1 MNNYDNVEERK
12 VFLDNE
18 YNRNYLAN
26 LLENRTKLL
35 DTNYFDDLEK
45 WIEKSKNEIEK
56 NKRNDIYYYIIDRL
70 DSINDSIKGKNPI
83 YVKSM
88 IELFLSKEIKNL
100 NDKSISDEQR
110 DKLLSATSE
119 VFKLIQQK
127 INELKGV

>member
-1 MNNYDNVEERK
+1 MKNYDNVAERK

-18 YNRNYLAN
+18 YNRNYLSN
-26 LLENRTKLL
+26 LLKNRVVLL

-45 WIEKSKNEIEK
+45 WIEKSKNENEK
-56 NKRNDIYYYIIDRL
+56 NKRIDLYYYVIDRL
-70 DSINDSIKGKNPI
+70 DSINDSIKAKNPI

-110 DKLLSATSE
+110 DKLFSATSE

>member
-1 MNNYDNVEERK
+1 MNNYDNVAERK

-18 YNRNYLAN
+18 YNRNYLSN
-26 LLENRTKLL
+26 LLKNRVVLL
-35 DTNYFDDLEK
+35 DTNYFDDLKK
-45 WIEKSKNEIEK
+45 WIEKSKNENEK
-56 NKRNDIYYYIIDRL
+56 NKRIDLYYYVIDRL
-70 DSINDSIKGKNPI
+70 DSINDSIKAKNPI

>member
-1 MNNYDNVEERK
+1 MKNYDNVEERK

-18 YNRNYLAN
+18 YNRNYLSN
-26 LLENRTKLL
+26 LLKNRVVLL

-45 WIEKSKNEIEK
+45 WIEKSKNENEK
-56 NKRNDIYYYIIDRL
+56 NKRIDLYYYVIDRL
-70 DSINDSIKGKNPI
+70 DSINDSIKAKNPL

-110 DKLLSATSE
+110 DKLFSATSE

>member
-1 MNNYDNVEERK
+1 MKNYDNVAERK

-18 YNRNYLAN
+18 YNRNYLSN
-26 LLENRTKLL
+26 LLKNRVVLL

-45 WIEKSKNEIEK
+45 WIEKSKNENEK
-56 NKRNDIYYYIIDRL
+56 NKRIDLYYYVIDRL
-70 DSINDSIKGKNPI
+70 DSINDNIKASNPL

-119 VFKLIQQK
+119 VFTLIQQK

>member
-1 MNNYDNVEERK
+1 MKNYDNVAERK

-18 YNRNYLAN
+18 YNRNYLEN
-26 LLENRTKLL
+26 LLKNRVVLL

-45 WIEKSKNEIEK
+45 WIEKSKNENEK
-56 NKRNDIYYYIIDRL
+56 NKRIDLYYYVIDRL
-70 DSINDSIKGKNPI
+70 DSINDNIKANNPL

-110 DKLLSATSE
+110 DKLFSATSE

>member
-18 YNRNYLAN
+18 YNRNYLSN
-26 LLENRTKLL
+26 LLKNRVVLL

-45 WIEKSKNEIEK
+45 WIEKSKNENEK
-56 NKRNDIYYYIIDRL
+56 NKRIDLYYYVIDRL
-70 DSINDSIKGKNPI
+70 DSINDSIKAKNPI

-119 VFKLIQQK
+119 VFTLIQQK

>member
-1 MNNYDNVEERK
+1 MKNYDNVEERK

-18 YNRNYLAN
+18 YNRNYLSN
-26 LLENRTKLL
+26 LLKNRVVLL
-35 DTNYFDDLEK
+35 DTNYFNDLEK
-45 WIEKSKNEIEK
+45 WIEKSKNENEK
-56 NKRNDIYYYIIDRL
+56 NKRIDLYYYVIDRL
-70 DSINDSIKGKNPI
+70 DSINDNIKASNPI

>member
-1 MNNYDNVEERK
+1 MNNYDNVAERK

-18 YNRNYLAN
+18 YNRNYLSN
-26 LLENRTKLL
+26 LLKNRVVLL
-35 DTNYFDDLEK
+35 DTNYFNDLEK
-45 WIEKSKNEIEK
+45 WIEKSKNENEK
-56 NKRNDIYYYIIDRL
+56 NKRIDLYYYVIDRL
-70 DSINDSIKGKNPI
+70 DSINDSIKAKNPI

-110 DKLLSATSE
+110 DKLFSATSE

>member
-1 MNNYDNVEERK
+1 MNNYDNVAERK

-18 YNRNYLAN
+18 YNRNYLSN
-26 LLENRTKLL
+26 LLKNRVVLL

-45 WIEKSKNEIEK
+45 WIEKSKNENEK
-56 NKRNDIYYYIIDRL
+56 NKRIDLYYYVIDRL
-70 DSINDSIKGKNPI
+70 DSINDSIKAKNPI

>member
-1 MNNYDNVEERK
+1 MKNYDNVAERK

-18 YNRNYLAN
+18 YNRNYLSN
-26 LLENRTKLL
+26 LLKNRVVLL

-45 WIEKSKNEIEK
+45 WIEKSKNENEK
-56 NKRNDIYYYIIDRL
+56 NKRIDLYYYVIDRL
-70 DSINDSIKGKNPI
+70 DSINDSIKAKNPI

>member
-1 MNNYDNVEERK
+1 MNNYDNVAERK

-18 YNRNYLAN
+18 YNRNYLSN
-26 LLENRTKLL
+26 LLKNRVVLL
-35 DTNYFDDLEK
+35 DTNYFDDLKK
-45 WIEKSKNEIEK
+45 WIEKSKNENEK
-56 NKRNDIYYYIIDRL
+56 NKRIDLYYYVIDRL
-70 DSINDSIKGKNPI
+70 DSINDSIKAKNPI

-110 DKLLSATSE
+110 DKLFSATSE

>member
-1 MNNYDNVEERK
+1 MKNYDNVEERK

-26 LLENRTKLL
+26 LLKNRVVLL

-45 WIEKSKNEIEK
+45 WIEKSKNENEK
-56 NKRNDIYYYIIDRL
+56 NKRIDLYYYVIDRL
-70 DSINDSIKGKNPI
+70 DSINDNIKASNPL

-110 DKLLSATSE
+110 DKLFSATSE
-119 VFKLIQQK
+119 VFTLIQQK

>member
-1 MNNYDNVEERK
+1 MKNYDNVEERK

-18 YNRNYLAN
+18 YNRNYLSN
-26 LLENRTKLL
+26 LLKNRVVLL

-45 WIEKSKNEIEK
+45 WIEKSKNENEK
-56 NKRNDIYYYIIDRL
+56 NKRIDLYYYVIDRL
-70 DSINDSIKGKNPI
+70 DSINDNIKASNPL

-110 DKLLSATSE
+110 DKLFSATSE

>member
-1 MNNYDNVEERK
+1 MKNYDNVEERK

-18 YNRNYLAN
+18 YNRNYLSN
-26 LLENRTKLL
+26 LLKNRVVLL
-35 DTNYFDDLEK
+35 DTNYFDDLLK
-45 WIEKSKNEIEK
+45 WIEKSKNENEK
-56 NKRNDIYYYIIDRL
+56 NKRIDLYYYVIDRL
-70 DSINDSIKGKNPI
+70 DSINDSIKAKNPI
-83 YVKSM
+83 YIKSM

-110 DKLLSATSE
+110 DKLFSATSE

>member
-1 MNNYDNVEERK
+1 MNNYDNVAERK
-12 VFLDNE
+12 VFSDNE
-18 YNRNYLAN
+18 YNRNYLSN
-26 LLENRTKLL
+26 LLKNRVVLL

-45 WIEKSKNEIEK
+45 WIEKSKNENEK
-56 NKRNDIYYYIIDRL
+56 NKRIDLYYYVIDRL
-70 DSINDSIKGKNPI
+70 DSINDSIKAKNPL

-110 DKLLSATSE
+110 DKLFSATSE

>member
-1 MNNYDNVEERK
+1 MKNYDNVAERK

-18 YNRNYLAN
+18 YNRNYLSN
-26 LLENRTKLL
+26 LLKNRVVLL

-45 WIEKSKNEIEK
+45 WIEKSKNENEK
-56 NKRNDIYYYIIDRL
+56 NKRIDLYYYVIDRL
-70 DSINDSIKGKNPI
+70 DSINDSIKAKNPL

-110 DKLLSATSE
+110 DKLFSATSE

>member
-1 MNNYDNVEERK
+1 MKNYDNVEERK

-18 YNRNYLAN
+18 YNRNYLSN
-26 LLENRTKLL
+26 LLKNRVVLL

-45 WIEKSKNEIEK
+45 WIEKSKNENEK
-56 NKRNDIYYYIIDRL
+56 NKRIDLYYYVIDRL
-70 DSINDSIKGKNPI
+70 DSINDSIKAKNPI

-119 VFKLIQQK
+119 VFTLIQQK

>member
-1 MNNYDNVEERK
+1 MKNYDNVAERK

-26 LLENRTKLL
+26 LLKNRVVLL

-45 WIEKSKNEIEK
+45 WIEKSKNENEK
-56 NKRNDIYYYIIDRL
+56 NKRIDLYYYVIDRL
-70 DSINDSIKGKNPI
+70 DSINDSIKAKNPI

-110 DKLLSATSE
+110 DKLFSATSE
-119 VFKLIQQK
+119 VFTLIQQK

>member
-1 MNNYDNVEERK
+1 MKNYDNVAERK

-18 YNRNYLAN
+18 YNRNYLSN
-26 LLENRTKLL
+26 LLKNRVVLL
-35 DTNYFDDLEK
+35 DTNYFNDLKK
-45 WIEKSKNEIEK
+45 WIEKSKNENEK
-56 NKRNDIYYYIIDRL
+56 NKRIDLYYYVIDRL
-70 DSINDSIKGKNPI
+70 DSINDSIKAKNPL

-110 DKLLSATSE
+110 DKLFSATSE

>member
-1 MNNYDNVEERK
+1 MKNYDNVEERK

-26 LLENRTKLL
+26 LLKNRVVLL
-35 DTNYFDDLEK
+35 DTNYFDDLKK
-45 WIEKSKNEIEK
+45 WIEKSKNENEK
-56 NKRNDIYYYIIDRL
+56 NKRIDLYYYVIDRL
-70 DSINDSIKGKNPI
+70 DSINDSIKAKNPI

-110 DKLLSATSE
+110 DKLFSATSE
-119 VFKLIQQK
+119 VFTLIQQK

>member
-1 MNNYDNVEERK
+1 MKNYDNVAERK

-18 YNRNYLAN
+18 YNRNYLSN
-26 LLENRTKLL
+26 LLKNRVVLL
-35 DTNYFDDLEK
+35 DTNYFNDLKK
-45 WIEKSKNEIEK
+45 WIEKSKNENEK
-56 NKRNDIYYYIIDRL
+56 NKRIDLYYYVIDRL
-70 DSINDSIKGKNPI
+70 DSINDSIKAKNPI

-110 DKLLSATSE
+110 DKLFSATSE

>member
-1 MNNYDNVEERK
+1 MNNYDNVAERK

-18 YNRNYLAN
+18 YNRNYLSN
-26 LLENRTKLL
+26 LLKNRVVLL
-35 DTNYFDDLEK
+35 DTNYFNDLEK
-45 WIEKSKNEIEK
+45 WIEKSKNENEK
-56 NKRNDIYYYIIDRL
+56 NKRIDLYYYVIDRL
-70 DSINDSIKGKNPI
+70 DSINDSIKAKNPI

>member
-1 MNNYDNVEERK
+1 MKNYDNVEERK

-18 YNRNYLAN
+18 YNRNYLSN
-26 LLENRTKLL
+26 LLKNRVVLL

-45 WIEKSKNEIEK
+45 WIEKSKNENEK
-56 NKRNDIYYYIIDRL
+56 NKRIDLYYYVIDRL
-70 DSINDSIKGKNPI
+70 DSINDSIKASNPL

-119 VFKLIQQK
+119 VFTLIQQK

>member
-1 MNNYDNVEERK
+1 MNNYDNVAERK

-18 YNRNYLAN
+18 YNRNYLSN
-26 LLENRTKLL
+26 LLKNRVVLL
-35 DTNYFDDLEK
+35 DTNYFNDLEK
-45 WIEKSKNEIEK
+45 WIEKSKNENEK
-56 NKRNDIYYYIIDRL
+56 NKRIDLYYYVIDRL
-70 DSINDSIKGKNPI
+70 DSINDSIKAKNPI

-119 VFKLIQQK
+119 VFTLIQQK

>member
-1 MNNYDNVEERK
+1 MKNYDNVAERK

-26 LLENRTKLL
+26 LLKNRVVLL

-45 WIEKSKNEIEK
+45 WIEKSKNENEK
-56 NKRNDIYYYIIDRL
+56 NKRIDLYYYVIDRL
-70 DSINDSIKGKNPI
+70 DSINDNIKASNPL

-110 DKLLSATSE
+110 DKLFSATSE
-119 VFKLIQQK
+119 VFTLIQQK

>member
-1 MNNYDNVEERK
+1 MKNYDNVEERK

-18 YNRNYLAN
+18 YNRNYLSN
-26 LLENRTKLL
+26 LLKNRVVLL
-35 DTNYFDDLEK
+35 DTNYFNDLEK
-45 WIEKSKNEIEK
+45 WIEKSKNENEK
-56 NKRNDIYYYIIDRL
+56 NKRIDLYYYVIDRL
-70 DSINDSIKGKNPI
+70 DSINDSIKAKNPI

-119 VFKLIQQK
+119 VFTLIQQK

>member
-1 MNNYDNVEERK
+1 MNNYDNVAEK
-12 VFLDNE
+12 KIFLDNE
-18 YNRNYLAN
+18 YNRNYLEN
-26 LLENRTKLL
+26 LLKNRVVLL

-45 WIEKSKNEIEK
+45 WIEKSKNENEK
-56 NKRNDIYYYIIDRL
+56 NKRIDLYYYVIDRL
-70 DSINDSIKGKNPI
+70 DSINDNIKASNPL

-119 VFKLIQQK
+119 VFTLIQQK

>member
-1 MNNYDNVEERK
+1 MNNYDNVAERK
-12 VFLDNE
+12 IFLDNE
-18 YNRNYLAN
+18 YNRNYLEN
-26 LLENRTKLL
+26 LLKNRVVLL

-45 WIEKSKNEIEK
+45 WIEKSKNENEK
-56 NKRNDIYYYIIDRL
+56 NKRIDLYYYVINRL
-70 DSINDSIKGKNPI
+70 DSINDNIKASNPL

-119 VFKLIQQK
+119 VFTLIQQK

>member
-1 MNNYDNVEERK
+1 MNNYDNVAERK

-18 YNRNYLAN
+18 YNRNYLSN
-26 LLENRTKLL
+26 LLKNRVVLL

-45 WIEKSKNEIEK
+45 WIEKSKNENEK
-56 NKRNDIYYYIIDRL
+56 NKRIDLYYYVIDRL
-70 DSINDSIKGKNPI
+70 DSINDSIKAKNPI

-110 DKLLSATSE
+110 DKLFSATSE